1 MAMRKQS
8 TMTELRRQ
16 ARELALKVLFQMDI
30 GKQPLSEVLDGALAQ
45 VRLSVSDPL
54 KQIVHH
60 TRTELQQLVNR
71 FKGEGSSHSARQIRP
86 SADAAL
92 NALRNWEEEAN
103 ELACVIIAETPS
115 EDESTIQRRL
125 DQAKTTALVQLDRIA
140 ARESLQTEAMRTI
153 AEIATKRM
161 ERMELLFQKHLAS
174 AQQISSFAVLL
185 IQGVIDHQKE
195 IDMRLSALATGWA
208 LERQAAVD
216 RNIMRLAAY
225 EILFMPDI
233 PTGVSLNEAVE
244 LAQKYSTAESG
255 RFVNGVLGALAA
267 KAG

>member
-1 MAMRKQS
+1 MRKQS

-16 ARELALKVLFQMDI
+16 ARELALKVLFQVDV
-30 GKQPLSEVLDGALAQ
+30 GKQPLSEVLEGALAQ

-54 KQIVHH
+54 KQVVHH
-60 TRTELQQLVNR
+60 TQMELQQMVGR
-71 FKGEGSSHSARQIRP
+71 FKAEVSTQSVRQIRH

-92 NALRNWEEEAN
+92 TVLRNWEEEAN
-103 ELACVIIAETPS
+103 QLLDAIIAEAPR
-115 EDESTIQRRL
+115 EGEWTIQNRL
-125 DQAKTTALVQLDRIA
+125 DEARRKAHAQLDRIA
-140 ARESLQTEAMRTI
+140 SRASMQPEALKLI
-153 AEIATKRM
+153 AEIAAKRI
-161 ERMELLFQKHLAS
+161 ERMEHLFQRHLAS
-174 AQQISSFAVLL
+174 AQQISSFAILL
-185 IQGVIDHQKE
+185 IKGVMEHQQE
-195 IDMRLSALATGWA
+195 IDVRLSALAIGWA

-216 RNIMRLAAY
+216 RNIMRLAAF